1 MIRGCS
7 GISADAQATTGDS
20 IQAAV
25 ETAGTGVPGTDIADV
40 LPMVGADLAAAM
52 LGYADQIQAIGQE
65 VSQGERRRRAA

>member
-1 MIRGCS
+1 M
-7 GISADAQATTGDS
+7 
-20 IQAAV
+20 